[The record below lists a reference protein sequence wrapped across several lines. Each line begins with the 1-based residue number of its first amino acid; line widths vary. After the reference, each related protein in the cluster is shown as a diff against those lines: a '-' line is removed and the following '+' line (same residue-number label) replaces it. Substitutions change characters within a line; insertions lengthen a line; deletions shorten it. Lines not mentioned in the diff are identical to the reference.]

1 LAQKTIGLAV
11 GNRKFKA
18 VEMEA
23 RFGEFSIHN
32 YWISDLHEDFREKLF
47 SIKSKPVEAASAAG
61 AEQPPAQEAS
71 AAQKETAS
79 AENAEQKQGGAES
92 APAPEPVAEKLI
104 APEHLMEL
112 SGFAADLSI
121 GLPSEICFYREIDFP
136 FSDLKKINQ
145 VIRLE
150 AEGFFPFPI
159 DDYLVDFLP
168 PFAGAE
174 ANSVLTFL
182 IDRNKYSGILNQ
194 LKSFYFDPAF
204 TGVECLTLPL
214 LALKDPVAPRLWLE
228 IGAARTMLVGSLGS
242 APFLYRRIPAG
253 TGDLISRLAG
263 RLSVSTERAEKFLIE
278 TDISADSERPEAKI
292 IRDWLYPLLAQVK
305 QTLHWYERNRK
316 GGTLPPQFEQL
327 VLSGGG
333 ANISGIEDFLS
344 RDLGIPASKF
354 RVPGWISRVPGF
366 EFSPENE
373 VLLAEPISLAL
384 ARLSKEG
391 KRQVNF
397 RKGEFAHRAQYQVP
411 FRKLAFP
418 AALLLVMVIL
428 GIAKAG
434 TQYSLLNKQTK
445 QINQEISQ
453 KYVTI
458 FPGAKPSDPVS
469 QLKQA
474 FTLGKTR
481 LKSSKDLYYPTAV
494 ECLAAIGD
502 KVPKDV
508 GYQLSKFSYNKD
520 KLRLDGETLDFTR
533 AKDIVDR
540 LGQVEFF
547 KKVNLDDSRSGP
559 NGKVNFA
566 ISIELKNPAEI
577 KGE

>member
-1 LAQKTIGLAV
+1 
-11 GNRKFKA
+11 
-18 VEMEA
+18 MEA
-23 RFGEFSIHN
+23 RFGEFTINN
-32 YWISDLHEDFREKLF
+32 YWIADLPEDFREKLF
-47 SIKSKPVEAASAAG
+47 SIKSKPAEAAPAAG
-61 AEQPPAQEAS
+61 AEQPPAQGAS

-79 AENAEQKQGGAES
+79 AENAKQKQEGAEA
-92 APAPEPVAEKLI
+92 APAPEPVVEKLI

-150 AEGFFPFPI
+150 AEGFFPFPL

-168 PFAGAE
+168 PFAGAD

-214 LALKDPVAPRLWLE
+214 LALKDPAAPRLWLE
-228 IGAARTMLVGSLGS
+228 IGAARTMLVGSLGV

-253 TGDLISRLAG
+253 IGDLISRLAD
-263 RLSVSTERAEKFLIE
+263 RLSVSTERAEKFLAE
-278 TDISADSERPEAKI
+278 TDISADPERPEAKI
-292 IRDWLYPLLAQVK
+292 IRDWLDPLLAQVK

-316 GGTLPPQFEQL
+316 GGTLPPKFEQL

-333 ANISGIEDFLS
+333 ANISGIEDLLS

-354 RVPGWISRVPGF
+354 RIPDWISRVPF
-366 EFSPENE
+366 DFSPEKE

-397 RKGEFAHRAQYQVP
+397 RKGEFAYRAQYQVP

-453 KYVTI
+453 KYMII

-469 QLKQA
+469 QIKQA
-474 FTLGKTR
+474 FTLGKSR
-481 LKSSKDLYYPTAV
+481 LKSHKDLFYPTAV

-520 KLRLDGETLDFTR
+520 KLRLDGETLDFART
-533 AKDIVDR
+533 KDIVDR
-540 LGQVEFF
+540 LGKVEFF
-547 KKVNLDDSRSGP
+547 KKVNLEDSRSGP

-566 ISIELKNPAEI
+566 ISIELKNRAEI